1 MRRFFMKFSIPAAAA
16 AALLLVLAAP
26 VPQGH
31 AAKAPSQGTG
41 SPVAELLRLLES
53 KGIIT
58 GKEAG
63 ELEKK
68 FRQTPA
74 PAGVSGTKSAISGE
88 AGARWMPHTPF
99 VYENVLDAAKS
110 LSLEGVI
117 SGTELQEL
125 SVRAESLNRGAP
137 PAIKTGAA
145 EKSGIG
151 SGELESLRLKM
162 PVVEVRDHL
171 RFLAHQRVLSREE
184 AGMVYQRYGR
194 KYTSAPPAAVPK
206 HLADAPYAHEEVVSV
221 IDTITEQGVV
231 SVDEGRELSA
241 RADAVRNRKNGEEKP
256 PRERKPVGSDE
267 LPYRRTT
274 LPVDDV
280 RDQLKF
286 LAYQRVMTPAES
298 AAVFERFGRKYPTDQ
313 FAENISMEVKN
324 SINSQME
331 EKSKDIKDIG
341 AKLSKLPEWL
351 NRFRVYGDMRLR
363 YEGQFFDKNNGDFV
377 QPSNPTSLMNSKTDR
392 NMMRI
397 RARLGFL
404 AKVTDGVDA
413 TIALA
418 TGNTTN
424 PVSTNQTLGDSL
436 NKKSITLDQANL
448 RWKPMESLVL
458 WGGRF
463 PNPWFST
470 DLVWDR
476 DINFD
481 GIAVQYQPRLNDS
494 WGLFLTA
501 GAFPL
506 QEVEFSAHDKW
517 IFGVQGGFGYTYSDK
532 LSARFGV
539 AYYHFTNTVGV
550 VNDPAVPN
558 ATDWSAPGYQQKG
571 NTLMDIDPSTAIKT
585 AYASE
590 FRELN
595 VTASLDLGYWDPVHI
610 LLEADYVNNL
620 GFNKGDVD
628 ARTGSNVKK
637 ETEGYRFGVSVGYP
651 VIKEFGDWKASLVYK
666 YLEAD
671 AVMDAFADSDFH
683 LGGTNAKGWVIGADF
698 GLTKN
703 VWISPRWYSTNE
715 ISGPKYS
722 IDIFQLD
729 LNGKF

>member
-1 MRRFFMKFSIPAAAA
+1 MKFSTPALAG
-16 AALLLVLAAP
+16 AALMLVLAGT
-26 VPQGH
+26 VQHGY
-31 AAKAPSQGTG
+31 AAKAPSAG
-41 SPVAELLRLLES
+41 SETAVTELLRLLES
-53 KGIIT
+53 KGVLS

-68 FRQTPA
+68 FRQSPPA
-74 PAGVSGTKSAISGE
+74 AGVGSAGGRMTAGPGE
-88 AGARWMPHTPF
+88 RWMPHTPF
-99 VYENVLDAAKS
+99 VYEHVLDAAKS
-110 LSLEGVI
+110 LSLEGAI
-117 SGTELQEL
+117 TRSELEEL
-125 SVRAESLNRGAP
+125 SGRAESLSRGVP
-137 PAIKTGAA
+137 PVIKA
-145 EKSGIG
+145 EALHQSGIG
-151 SGELESLRLKM
+151 AGELESLRLKIA
-162 PVVEVRDHL
+162 VVEVRDHL

-184 AGMVYQRYGR
+184 AALAYQRYGR

-206 HLADAPYAHEEVVSV
+206 HLADAPYAHEEVVS
-221 IDTITEQGVV
+221 IIETITEQGVF
-231 SVDEGRELSA
+231 SDGEGRELSA
-241 RADAVRNRKNGEEKP
+241 RADAIHRRKSGETVPE
-256 PRERKPVGSDE
+256 RERMPVGSDE

-274 LPVDDV
+274 LPVEDI

-286 LAYQRVMTPAES
+286 LAYQRVLTPSES
-298 AAVFERFGRKYPTDQ
+298 AAAFERFGRKYPTDQ
-313 FAENISMEVKN
+313 FAENISMEVKS

-341 AKLSKLPEWL
+341 AKVSKLPEWL
-351 NRFRVYGDMRLR
+351 NRFRLYGDMRLR

-377 QPSNPTSLMNSKTDR
+377 QPSNPTQLMNSKTDR
-392 NMMRI
+392 NMLRV

-404 AKVTDGVDA
+404 AKVTEGVDA
-413 TIALA
+413 TLALA

-436 NKKSITLDQANL
+436 NKKTITLDQANL
-448 RWKPMESLVL
+448 RWKPLDSLVL

-470 DLVWDR
+470 DMVWDR

-481 GIAVQYQPRLNDS
+481 GIAVQYQPKLSDS
-494 WGLFLTA
+494 WGLFLNG
-501 GAFPL
+501 GAFPI

-517 IFGVQGGFGYTYSDK
+517 LLGVQGGFSYTQADK
-532 LSARFGV
+532 LRARLGV

-558 ATDWSAPGYQQKG
+558 ATDWSAPGFQQKG
-571 NTLMDIDPSTAIKT
+571 NTLMDIDPSTGIKT
-585 AYASE
+585 AYASK
-590 FRELN
+590 FSELN

-610 LLEADYVNNL
+610 VLEADYVNNL
-620 GFNKGDVD
+620 GFNKNDVD
-628 ARTGSNVKK
+628 ARTGSDVKE

-666 YLEAD
+666 YLESD
-671 AVMDAFADSDFH
+671 AVMDAFTDSDFH
-683 LGGTNAKGWVIGADF
+683 LGGTNAKGWIIGADF

-703 VWISPRWYSTNE
+703 VWISPRWYTTNE

>member
-1 MRRFFMKFSIPAAAA
+1 MKLSIPAAAG
-16 AALLLVLAAP
+16 AALVLILAGTAP
-26 VPQGH
+26 LGH
-31 AAKAPSQGTG
+31 AAKAPSAAAE

-53 KGIIT
+53 KGVIS

-68 FRQTPA
+68 FRQSPTR
-74 PAGVSGTKSAISGE
+74 
-88 AGARWMPHTPF
+88 AGAGETGGRMQAQAGERWMPHTPF
-99 VYENVLDAAKS
+99 VYEHVLDAAKS

-117 SGTELQEL
+117 TRTELEE
-125 SVRAESLNRGAP
+125 VATRAESLSRGVP
-137 PAIKTGAA
+137 PVIKAEALDRSGMGA
-145 EKSGIG
+145 
-151 SGELESLRLKM
+151 GEIESPRLKM

-171 RFLAHQRVLSREE
+171 RFLAHQRVLSRDE
-184 AGMVYQRYGR
+184 AGLVYRRYGR
-194 KYTSAPPAAVPK
+194 KYTSAPPPAVPK

-221 IDTITEQGVV
+221 IETITEQGVV
-231 SVDEGRELSA
+231 SVEEGRELSS
-241 RADAVRNRKNGEEKP
+241 RADAIRRRKSGEAP
-256 PRERKPVGSDE
+256 PARERRTVGSDE

-286 LAYQRVMTPAES
+286 LAYQRVITPSES
-298 AAVFERFGRKYPTDQ
+298 AAAFERFGRKYPTDQ
-313 FAENISMEVKN
+313 FAENISMEVKS

-341 AKLSKLPEWL
+341 AKVSKLPEWL
-351 NRFRVYGDMRLR
+351 NRFRLYGDMRLR

-377 QPSNPTSLMNSKTDR
+377 QPSNPTQLMNSKTDR
-392 NMMRI
+392 NMQRV

-404 AKVTDGVDA
+404 ANVTEGVDA
-413 TIALA
+413 TLALA

-436 NKKSITLDQANL
+436 NKKTITLDQANL
-448 RWKPMESLVL
+448 RWKPLESLTL

-481 GIAVQYQPRLNDS
+481 GIAVQYQPKLSDS
-494 WGLFLTA
+494 WGLFLNG
-501 GAFPL
+501 GAFPI

-517 IFGVQGGFGYTYSDK
+517 LLGVQGGFSYTRSDK
-532 LSARFGV
+532 LKARLGV

-550 VNDPAVPN
+550 LNDPAVPN
-558 ATDWSAPGYQQKG
+558 ATDWSAPGFQQKG
-571 NTLMDIDPSTAIKT
+571 NTLMDIDPSTSIKT
-585 AYASE
+585 AYASK
-590 FRELN
+590 FHELN

-620 GFNKGDVD
+620 GFNKRDVD
-628 ARTGSNVKK
+628 ARTGSDVKK
-637 ETEGYRFGVSVGYP
+637 ETDGYRFGISVGYP

-666 YLEAD
+666 YLESD
-671 AVMDAFADSDFH
+671 AVMDAFTDSDFH
-683 LGGTNAKGWVIGADF
+683 LGGANAKGWIIGADF

-703 VWISPRWYSTNE
+703 VWISPRWFTTNE
-715 ISGPKYS
+715 ISGPRYS